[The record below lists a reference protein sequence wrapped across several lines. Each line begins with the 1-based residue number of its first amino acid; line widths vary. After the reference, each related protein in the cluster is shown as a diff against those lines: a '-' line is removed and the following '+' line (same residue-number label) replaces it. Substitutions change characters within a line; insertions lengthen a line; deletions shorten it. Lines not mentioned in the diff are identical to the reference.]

1 MKYLKAIANIILF
14 IFLTILTQIGG
25 IAFLLSRITYR
36 WTDKWAKNR
45 VAKISYRWLSF
56 LVIYGIATLFIVP
69 IFAKP
74 FGRVPLPFTPT
85 NHVQPLNVLTCI
97 LNRHYVRPSLQHAIY
112 NAAQQMNQQYKGTKI
127 NYLDACFPFI
137 NKFPL
142 IPHLSHND
150 GKKIDLSFCY
160 KDSAR
165 DMPTNACPS
174 FIGYG
179 ICEEPLPDEENTAL
193 RCASKGYWQYNT
205 LRKIIPQNRKKDF
218 TFDTQRTK
226 TLVELLSKQDEI
238 GKIFIEPHLKTR
250 LQLTSSKIRFHGCQA
265 VRHDDH
271 IHAQLK

>member
-1 MKYLKAIANIILF
+1 MKYIIAIANIILF
-14 IFLTILTQIGG
+14 LFLTILTQIGG
-25 IAFLLSRITYR
+25 IVYFLSRFTYR
-36 WTDKWAKNR
+36 WTDLWARSRMLRKL
-45 VAKISYRWLSF
+45 YRTLSF
-56 LVIYGIATLFIVP
+56 IVLYAIATYFIVP
-69 IFAKP
+69 IVAKP
-74 FGRVPLPFTPT
+74 FGRVPLPLKET
-85 NHVQPLNVLTCI
+85 NHVQPLNLLTCI

-112 NAAQQMNQQYKGTKI
+112 NVAQQMNAQYPGTKI

-142 IPHLSHND
+142 FPHLSHND

-160 KDSAR
+160 MDSAT
-165 DMPTNACPS
+165 DMATNECPS

-179 ICEEPLPDEENTAL
+179 ICEEPLPNEENTPL
-193 RCASKGYWQYNT
+193 RCAFKGYWQYSA
-205 LRKIIPQNRKKDF
+205 LRKIIPQGRKKDF
-218 TFDTQRTK
+218 TFDAQRTR
-226 TLVELLSKQDEI
+226 TLVELLTKQEKI